1 MHAAI
6 GLLPYKVVG
15 RGASTA
21 LWFVSRLPHATK
33 EGIRRSNA
41 GKPME
46 SSIPGAPGIPTL
58 SVVVPL
64 FNEEEVVE
72 RFHARLA
79 PVMEALGLS
88 WEVVY
93 VDDGSRDGSR
103 DVLER
108 LAAVDARVGIL
119 ALSRNFGKEAAMTAG
134 IDVDLQDPPEII
146 ARLVEGWREG
156 YEVVYAQRT
165 IREGETWLKRA
176 TAKAFYRIMGR
187 IGPVQLPE
195 DTGDFR
201 LMSRRAVDALLQLRE
216 RHRMMKGLFAWI
228 GFKSKAVRY
237 VRAPRAAGSTKW
249 NYLKLINLSVEG
261 ITGFTTLPLRVATF
275 VGLLAATAALGY
287 GGWIV
292 LDTLVHGNKVP
303 GYPSLLVAV
312 LFFGGSQLI
321 AVGVLGEYLGRIFD
335 ETKGRPL
342 YLVERHL
349 QAGRTVSA

>member
-1 MHAAI
+1 MEAPNPDGRH
-6 GLLPYKVVG
+6 LPTV
-15 RGASTA
+15 
-21 LWFVSRLPHATK
+21 
-33 EGIRRSNA
+33 
-41 GKPME
+41 
-46 SSIPGAPGIPTL
+46 

-64 FNEEEVVE
+64 FNEEDVVG
-72 RFHARLA
+72 RFHARLV
-79 PVMEALGLS
+79 PVMDALGCA

-103 DVLER
+103 AALDG
-108 LAAVDARVGIL
+108 LAAGDGRVGIVG
-119 ALSRNFGKEAAMTAG
+119 LSRNFGKEAAMTAG
-134 IDVDLQDPPEII
+134 LDHARGQSVVVIDVDLQDPPEVIPE
-146 ARLVEGWREG
+146 LVAGWREG
-156 YEVVYAQRT
+156 YDVVYAQRT
-165 IREGETWLKRA
+165 VREGETWLKRA

-187 IGPVQLPE
+187 IGPVSLPE

-228 GFKSKAVRY
+228 GFRSKAVRY
-237 VRAPRAAGSTKW
+237 ARAPRAAGSTKW

-275 VGLLAATAALGY
+275 VGLVAATVALAY

-292 LDTLVHGNKVP
+292 AETLVHGNKVP

-342 YLVERHL
+342 YLVECHRP
-349 QAGRTVSA
+349 AGRANA